1 VGLRNH
7 ILDGIKIG
15 RIHLQLWGVTRWR
28 CQSTFDVCLYIWLT
42 HGIDSHQTL
51 WLISCC
57 TGTSTLTYS
66 RESGRNI
73 VWSPQVH
80 QCTRSGWHFHFH
92 QIFTKFMMLPLASV
106 LPLYLNTCHFVCLD
120 ALVKHRREAASLWD
134 TWYFSFSKIYKKI
147 MYGSFM
153 KLGKWLCCG
162 CWIDQI
168 LGCSTKIGEFVYI
181 LGVLLFP
188 AETCKDNWSY
198 WYCFRAY
205 QNVNIAVIVNHL
217 GGHAMQYVKFWNFVG
232 LLSELWQNCL
242 VDQNSY
248 RCGNYPHRLDF
259 TLQGALGTNCNN
271 GFSVTVA

>member
-80 QCTRSGWHFHFH
+80 QCTRSGWHFYFH

-153 KLGKWLCCG
+153 KLGKWVGSTRFWGVPPKLGNLCTFWEFCFFQLKRVRIIDHIDIVLELIRM
-162 CWIDQI
+162 WI
-168 LGCSTKIGEFVYI
+168 
-181 LGVLLFP
+181 
-188 AETCKDNWSY
+188 
-198 WYCFRAY
+198 
-205 QNVNIAVIVNHL
+205 
-217 GGHAMQYVKFWNFVG
+217 
-232 LLSELWQNCL
+232 
-242 VDQNSY
+242 
-248 RCGNYPHRLDF
+248 
-259 TLQGALGTNCNN
+259 LQWL
-271 GFSVTVA
+271 